1 MPLGSRHLQG
11 YDMTDRPI
19 EVFFYGLFMDDD
31 LLRSRGIVPMN
42 PRPATVEG
50 FGLRIGKRATLVPA
64 RHERSYGMVMALTHQ
79 ELQRLYSGPGL
90 EHYRP
95 EAVSCTTLSGEPA
108 CALCYNLPNAPA
120 PDEVNEEYAGQLR
133 SVLAKLG
140 FPVEYVE
147 RVR

>member
-1 MPLGSRHLQG
+1 
-11 YDMTDRPI
+11 MTDRPI
-19 EVFFYGLFMDDD
+19 EVFFYGLFMDAS
-31 LLRSRGIVPMN
+31 LLRSKGIVPLN

-64 RHERSYGMVMALTHQ
+64 RHERSYGMVMGLTHQ
-79 ELQRLYSGPGL
+79 ELKGLYSGPGL

-95 EAVSCTTLSGEPA
+95 EAVTCTTLDGELVS
-108 CALCYNLPNAPA
+108 ALCYNLPKAPA

-133 SVLAKLG
+133 AVLAKLG
-140 FPVEYVE
+140 FPAEYVE

>member
-1 MPLGSRHLQG
+1 
-11 YDMTDRPI
+11 MTERRV

-31 LLRSRGIVPMN
+31 LLRSKGIVPMN
-42 PRPATVEG
+42 PRPASIEG
-50 FGLRIGKRATLVPA
+50 FGLRIGKRATLIPA
-64 RHERSYGMVMALTHQ
+64 RHEHSYGMVMRLTYE
-79 ELQRLYSGPGL
+79 ELKTLYSGPGL

-95 EAVSCTTLSGEPA
+95 EALPCTTLSGEQV

-133 SVLAKLG
+133 RVLAKLG
-140 FPVEYVE
+140 FPLEYVE

>member
-1 MPLGSRHLQG
+1 MS
-11 YDMTDRPI
+11 DRQI

-31 LLRSRGIVPMN
+31 LLRNRGIVPLN

-64 RHERSYGMVMALTHQ
+64 KQERCYGVVMGLTHQ
-79 ELQRLYSGPGL
+79 ELDGLYSGPGL

-95 EAVSCTTLSGEPA
+95 EAVTCTTLTGELVS
-108 CALCYNLPNAPA
+108 ALCYNLPNAPA
-120 PDEVNEEYAGQLR
+120 PDEANEEYAAQLR
-133 SVLAKLG
+133 AVLTKLE
-140 FPVEYVE
+140 FPAQYVA